1 MSSAFNVCHCFPVC
15 NQKGRVY
22 WRENAIAHCHFST
35 SFSENVAVNWREQL
49 SNFKSLIILRPEKG
63 QPFSNKFNRAKL
75 SGDKKYNVMKLWIFF
90 DNTRTNLCWV
100 KSPTRSR
107 PRSQI

>member
-35 SFSENVAVNWREQL
+35 SFSENVAVSWREQL

-75 SGDKKYNVMKLWIFF
+75 SGDKKYNVMKLFGLNIFRQYA
-90 DNTRTNLCWV
+90 NKLML
-100 KSPTRSR
+100 S
-107 PRSQI
+107 

>member
-35 SFSENVAVNWREQL
+35 SFSENVAVSWREQL

-75 SGDKKYNVMKLWIFF
+75 SGDKKYNVMKLSGLNIFRQYA
-90 DNTRTNLCWV
+90 NKLML
-100 KSPTRSR
+100 S
-107 PRSQI
+107 